1 MIVSNT
7 EIVFTKPIVEWMNYF
22 LFKFTLTDNK
32 DNIKLKT
39 INPFLSLE

>member
-22 LFKFTLTDNK
+22 LFKFTLTD
-32 DNIKLKT
+32 IR
-39 INPFLSLE
+39 II